1 MAQLGHTDPK
11 ITLKLYARALTNKSR
26 RKSRRAE
33 RSLPGDPGTNDDD
46 GMVQLTGAT
55 AR

>member
-11 ITLKLYARALTNKSR
+11 ITLELYARALTN
-26 RKSRRAE
+26 KSRRAE